1 MSTIPGGVRVGG
13 FIVPNDSL
21 DTYAVTNPFY
31 GLGSLRTVDSIA
43 VRDNISTDRREE
55 GMLVYV
61 KEDAQYYQL
70 LSGLTNTDW
79 VNLNLTS
86 AVHNTFSVTA
96 LGINSYTGTSTP
108 TITGYTTGVIYLTT
122 FENANTSACTINIDG
137 LSTITLYKATTSG
150 LTDLDAGDI
159 QTGLTY
165 FLTYDGVNMQMFTSN
180 PAPAVPNTYTNPAP
194 TTATLGGIP
203 AGTTFSAQTMQQMFD
218 ALLYPYQTPAFSSF
232 SRTGF
237 ASTYELGQ
245 TIAVDSQ
252 TFTWGTSNSPN
263 VSAGTITITQN
274 FAPSTT
280 LYGPGNNVLSTAI
293 TLSNTYSAGTSTTTT
308 LYTISGYNT
317 QGSAMSNAT
326 ISRSWRPRWYY
337 GKFSGATIN
346 SSELVNLGTSALVS
360 SVVGTYYTIGSSAS
374 AEYIY
379 FAIPNTLAQPSDFR
393 DSTGGC
399 FGTNHPYSVQGTVSV
414 VNAYGV
420 TINYTVYRFTNPT
433 AGGLNA
439 WLCP

>member
-13 FIVPNDSL
+13 FIAPNDGL

-31 GLGSLRTVDSIA
+31 GLGSLRSVDSIA
-43 VRDNISTDRREE
+43 IRDSITTDRREE

-79 VNLNLTS
+79 VNLNLTA

-96 LGINSYTGTSTP
+96 TGVNSYTGTSIP
-108 TITGYTTGVIYLTT
+108 SITGYSTGVIYLTT
-122 FENANTSACTINIDG
+122 FDNSNTTASTINIDS
-137 LSTITLYKATTSG
+137 LSTITIYKATTSG

-180 PAPAVPNTYTNPAP
+180 PAPAVPNSYTNPAP

-203 AGTTFSAQTMQQMFD
+203 AGSTFSAQTMQEMFD
-218 ALLYPYQTPAFSSF
+218 ALLYPYQTPSFSSF
-232 SRTGF
+232 SRGNLS
-237 ASTYELGQ
+237 STYELGQ
-245 TIAVDSQ
+245 TVLIGSQ

-263 VSAGTITITQN
+263 VSAGTVSIIQN
-274 FAPSTT
+274 FSPSKT
-280 LYGPGNNVLSTAI
+280 LYGPSNNIFSTAT
-293 TLSNTYSAGTSTTTT
+293 TLVDTYSADTSTTTT
-308 LYTISGYNT
+308 LYTINATNT
-317 QGSAMSNAT
+317 HGASLSTT

-337 GKFSGATIN
+337 GKFSGATLN
-346 SSELVNLGTSALVS
+346 ASELITLSTSALVS
-360 SVVGTYYTIGSSAS
+360 SVVNTYYAISSSVGS
-374 AEYIY
+374 EYVY
-379 FAIPNTLAQPSDFR
+379 FAIPNTLTQPSDFR

-399 FGTNHPYSVQGTVSV
+399 FGTNHPYAVQGTVSV
-414 VNAYGV
+414 INVYGV

-433 AGGLNA
+433 AGALNA